1 VVRGF
6 RKVRNRNEEEEG
18 EEREASKS
26 VASKGEVQNTW
37 EEIQRR
43 RLDVGGRKREYECA
57 GCGAFRLVAE
67 LSPTRVIT
75 KTILV
80 SSTASA
86 SKRNVRSEAASKD
99 ARMDF
104 GALSIQVGRDTREKW
119 ELPWQVSTV
128 KGSLGC
134 EVSGGGGGAS
144 ASASTFPLCASG
156 DWGTAVYGP

>member
-1 VVRGF
+1 
-6 RKVRNRNEEEEG
+6 
-18 EEREASKS
+18 
-26 VASKGEVQNTW
+26 
-37 EEIQRR
+37 
-43 RLDVGGRKREYECA
+43 
-57 GCGAFRLVAE
+57 
-67 LSPTRVIT
+67 
-75 KTILV
+75 
-80 SSTASA
+80 
-86 SKRNVRSEAASKD
+86 
-99 ARMDF
+99 MDF